1 MTQVKATA
9 KFVRTSP
16 RKARLA
22 MQGLRG
28 LPVEEARLQ
37 LRFTPR
43 PIAREI
49 GKVLDSAIANAENN
63 HALDPDDLKVAEIY
77 AGDGRTLRRFKP
89 KARGRVGRI
98 LKRTAHITVVVSDG
112 EEAE

>member
-1 MTQVKATA
+1 MQVQATA
-9 KFVRTSP
+9 RFVRTSP
-16 RKARLA
+16 RKARIV

-43 PIAREI
+43 PIARDI
-49 GKVLDSAIANAENN
+49 AKVLDSAVANAENN
-63 HALDPDDLKVAEIY
+63 HALDPRDLKVHSIY
-77 AGDGRTLRRFKP
+77 AGDGRTLRRFKA

-98 LKRTAHITVVVSDG
+98 LKRTAHITVIVTDG
-112 EEAE
+112 ED